1 MQILQ
6 TNFKALIPAESTVI
20 LGLSGGPDSVFL
32 LHQLIILQK
41 SHEFKLV
48 AAHLDHEW
56 HAESYQAREFCANV
70 IQSLTEKS
78 NTQTTQDS
86 PHLAA
91 SAIAESDDRSTL
103 RSPAKLYAKPGSNS
117 TQRQRSMNISKG
129 PDITFITKTIS
140 QLNFKPKQ
148 TGSQEDLGRQYRRY
162 FLEQLALEDR
172 PAKIWLAHH
181 LDDQIETFILR
192 LIRGASLTGLTGIK
206 AQTGLYI
213 HPLLQLTKLEILNYL
228 ETNKLSYFTDPTNS
242 SLDYLRNKIRQ
253 TVLPAL
259 YQTDARFQHNFQRSL
274 TKLQASE
281 QFITQHISNIY
292 QQVITPKYL
301 LDLKKFNT
309 LEHYL
314 QTKILLHWLCQSGV
328 KFTLTEKFLAEILR
342 FLQHPNPTKSHQL
355 GAWQISKKAG
365 LAQIQ
370 NN

>member
-56 HAESYQAREFCANV
+56 HAESYQAREFCAQLCTNLPV
-70 IQSLTEKS
+70 
-78 NTQTTQDS
+78 
-86 PHLAA
+86 
-91 SAIAESDDRSTL
+91 
-103 RSPAKLYAKPGSNS
+103 
-117 TQRQRSMNISKG
+117 
-129 PDITFITKTIS
+129 TFITKTIS

-228 ETNKLSYFTDPTNS
+228 ETNKISYFTDPTNS

-281 QFITQHISNIY
+281 QFITQHTNNIY
-292 QQVITPKYL
+292 QQIITPKYL

-314 QTKILLHWLCQSGV
+314 QTRILLHWLCQSGV

-342 FLQHPNPTKSHQL
+342 FLQHPNPTKNHQL